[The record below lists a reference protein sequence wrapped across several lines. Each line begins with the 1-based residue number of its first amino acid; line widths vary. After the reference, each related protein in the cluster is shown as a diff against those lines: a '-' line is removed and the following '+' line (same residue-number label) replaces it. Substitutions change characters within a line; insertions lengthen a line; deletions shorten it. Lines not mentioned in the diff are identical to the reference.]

1 MNYLQQYHQQPQILH
16 NQRIGFAPHL
26 HDEVEIVVLFQGSA
40 VLTQNGQRFPME
52 AGDIA
57 FLYPGCVHGYASE
70 TAVDVEK
77 FIFSPRGLAEL
88 EQALAAGVAQTPVIR
103 QEQLAG
109 TGITA
114 LATEILE
121 RYDRCTPA
129 EQHAYL
135 FLLAARLLPLCPPQE
150 SREQTGTT
158 LNRVLDHCRAQYHS
172 DLTLESVAAALFI
185 SPNHIFHLF
194 HHRLGMGFR
203 DYLNLL
209 RLEEAETLL
218 RQTDRSV
225 TEIAS
230 LCGFGSTRSLDRAF
244 LRHRGMS
251 PRDYRALRCNT
262 R

>member
-70 TAVDVEK
+70 TAVDVGK

-103 QEQLAG
+103 REQLAG

-121 RYDRCTPA
+121 RYNRCTPA

-150 SREQTGTT
+150 SREQTD
-158 LNRVLDHCRAQYHS
+158 VLTIHRIGQIHRI
-172 DLTLESVAAALFI
+172 LLHPGKGIEAAAL
-185 SPNHIFHLF
+185 HI
-194 HHRLGMGFR
+194 
-203 DYLNLL
+203 
-209 RLEEAETLL
+209 
-218 RQTDRSV
+218 
-225 TEIAS
+225 
-230 LCGFGSTRSLDRAF
+230 
-244 LRHRGMS
+244 RHR
-251 PRDYRALRCNT
+251 YRAAVFQLLPIHPQDPEAVTVSGGVYQIQLPGIGDEMERDWTFRT
-262 R
+262 RQGSVQIPVFRS